1 MTCLL
6 VTEAEEEE
14 VAVKRKPR
22 RMFREK
28 QPYSPLMEEEPEHGY
43 STYNW

>member
-14 VAVKRKPR
+14 VAVTRKPR
-22 RMFREK
+22 RMSKEK
-28 QPYSPLMEEEPEHGY
+28 RSYSPLMEEEPEHGY
-43 STYNW
+43 ST

>member
-14 VAVKRKPR
+14 VAVTMKLR
-22 RMFREK
+22 RMSKEK
-28 QPYSPLMEEEPEHGY
+28 RSYSPLIEEEHEHGY
-43 STYNW
+43 ST